1 MLDHLPLNSHIVKA
15 VELTERVVALNLI
28 SGAVKFENFPLS
40 VDIWKLTERKA
51 RILLFLS
58 TVIFLV

>member
-28 SGAVKFENFPLS
+28 RGAVKFENFPLS
-40 VDIWKLTERKA
+40 VDI
-51 RILLFLS
+51 
-58 TVIFLV
+58 